1 MKEQRECRK
10 CAKEFDSENALSQHD
25 KTKHSPEVAGL
36 KFHPKTI
43 AVYAIIALV
52 AGGVG
57 YWALQSITNPTNPN
71 PDYTISTTK
80 NEGAL
85 ASNQPVHWHPSLKI
99 TIKGSPQIITAN
111 TGVGQQYAGNPL
123 YESSMGMTGL
133 HTHDASGTL
142 HWEIPRPP
150 RESDLRLGNFFS
162 IWKKTFNKDCI
173 FEFCNSAE
181 GTVKM
186 SVNGKPNTEFE
197 NYLVRD
203 KDAIEIRYE

>member
-1 MKEQRECRK
+1 MKEKHECRK
-10 CAKEFDSENALSQHD
+10 CAKEFDSENALTRHD
-25 KTKHSPEVAGL
+25 KTKHLSEVVGR
-36 KFHPKTI
+36 KFHLKTFLS
-43 AVYAIIALV
+43 YALISLV
-52 AGGVG
+52 LGGVG

-71 PDYTISTTK
+71 LDSTTLTTK
-80 NEGAL
+80 SEGAVI
-85 ASNQPVHWHPSLKI
+85 SNQPVHWHPSLKI
-99 TIKGSPQIITAN
+99 TIKGSPQMIPEN
-111 TGVGQQYAGNPL
+111 TGIGLQYAGNPL

-162 IWKKTFNKDCI
+162 IWKKTFSKNCI

-186 SVNGKPNTEFE
+186 SVNGKPNAEFE
-197 NYLVRD
+197 NYLVMD
-203 KDAIEIRYE
+203 KDTIEIRYE